1 MTGLA
6 SKGDGARTG
15 GRALPHLCV
24 YLFVALLAVA
34 CSRGFLIEARGTRD
48 HLTFH
53 LATSTDAAS
62 AADFEI
68 TEFEVQRK
76 AGADSWSTVW
86 ALRGEETLSILQYGG
101 SYRGLKTSTRAEP
114 LKSGV
119 QYRALASA
127 NTSGAKGYAA
137 LQFYFDGA
145 GKLIPSTL
153 PSP

>member
-1 MTGLA
+1 MIGLS
-6 SKGDGARTG
+6 SKGDRARTG
-15 GRALPHLCV
+15 GRALLHLCV

-34 CSRGFLIEARGTRD
+34 CSRGFLITAQGTRD

-53 LATSTDAAS
+53 FATSTDAAS
-62 AADFEI
+62 AAELEI
-68 TEFEVQRK
+68 TDFEVQSK

-86 ALRGEETLSILQYGG
+86 ALRGEETLSTLQYGG

-127 NTSGAKGYAA
+127 NTSGAKGYAV
-137 LQFYFDGA
+137 LQFYFDGD
-145 GKLIPSTL
+145 GKLIPSSM
-153 PSP
+153 PGP